1 MDKNSVIGLVL
12 IAVILIVYSLV
23 FVEPDEPEIVDL
35 ENPVEQVDSPTAAP
49 QEVSPAETTAAVA
62 DTSNL
67 SEEFG
72 VYAAAMR
79 GEEKTFLIETEK
91 AKYTFSN
98 KGGRIEKVELTNKSG
113 RNKKAELNKEKYLTF
128 DQRPLILF
136 DKTTAQQALN
146 IVTTKGIVDLNSL
159 YFSTSSSDKRLSGD
173 GTTTIKFVARL
184 GDGNSVEKTYTISS
198 EKYDIDY
205 QIKVNGLRNSIISDD
220 VTMVWSNTM
229 KRYEKNLDDSRNKT
243 TLRYY
248 TLSEDSDNLSAT
260 SKDAQTEI
268 IPEGVKWLSFSQKFF
283 NSGIISEKGFTQ
295 ATIGTTPGLDTATV
309 KSGLMELSLPV
320 TDLYEGANLRY
331 YYGPN
336 SYKGLKKITE
346 KYEDNVY
353 MGYKLVSWV
362 NKYIIVELFEFLER
376 YISNYGVIIMII
388 VLLVKLALFP
398 LSRKSYLSMAKMKAL
413 KPELDAMKEKLGGDA
428 QKMQQEQMKLY
439 RQVGVNP
446 ISGCIPLVLQMP
458 ILFAMFF
465 FFPNSIEL
473 RQESFLWATDLS
485 TYDVLINLPF
495 TIPFYGSHVSGF
507 TLLMTLSTLLY
518 TWSNNQVSSV
528 QGPMKSIGYF
538 MPIIF
543 MFVLNSYSSG
553 LSFYYFVS
561 NIITFG
567 QQTLIRRFVD
577 EDKIRATLEDNKK
590 KNVNKKK
597 SKFAS
602 RLEDAMKA
610 SQEVQKQKQL
620 QNKKKK

>member
-1 MDKNSVIGLVL
+1 MDRNQTIGLVL

-23 FVEPDEPEIVDL
+23 FRPPSQEEPL
-35 ENPVEQVDSPTAAP
+35 EFADTASVEQVNPGTPVQETQPT
-49 QEVSPAETTAAVA
+49 EVIDQSEN
-62 DTSNL
+62 TSEL
-67 SEEFG
+67 SSKFG
-72 VYAAAMR
+72 PFAAAMQ
-79 GEEKTFLIETEK
+79 GEEQSFVIETEK

-98 KGGRIEKVELTNKSG
+98 KGGRIQAVDLT
-113 RNKKAELNKEKYLTF
+113 EYLTF
-128 DQRPLILF
+128 DKKPLILF
-136 DKTTAQQALN
+136 DETTAQQALN
-146 IVTTKGIVDLNSL
+146 IVTTKGIIDINSL
-159 YFSTSSSDKRLSGD
+159 YFSTNSSDKTVSAN
-173 GTTTIKFVARL
+173 GTTTVKFVANL
-184 GDGNSVEKTYTISS
+184 GDGSSVEKTYTISS

-205 QIKVNGLRNSIISDD
+205 QIKINGLRNSIISDD
-220 VTMVWSNTM
+220 ATLVWSDTM
-229 KRYEKNLDDSRNKT
+229 KRFEKNLEDARNKT
-243 TLRYY
+243 TLRYF

-260 SKDAQTEI
+260 SKDPQREI
-268 IPEGVKWLSFSQKFF
+268 ITDTVKWLSFSQKFF
-283 NSGIISEKGFTQ
+283 NSGIISEKGFTG
-295 ATIGTTPGLDTATV
+295 ATIGSTPGLDSATV
-309 KSGLMELSLPV
+309 KSGLMELSMPI

-331 YYGPN
+331 YFGPN
-336 SYKGLKKITE
+336 SYKGLKEVTE
-346 KYEDNVY
+346 GYEDNVY

-362 NKYIIVELFEFLER
+362 NKYIIVELFGFLEK

-473 RQESFLWATDLS
+473 RQQSFLWATDLS

-577 EDKIRATLEDNKK
+577 EDKIRATLEENKK

-610 SQEVQKQKQL
+610 SQEAQRQKKIG
-620 QNKKKK
+620 KK

>member
-1 MDKNSVIGLVL
+1 MDRNQTIGLVL

-23 FVEPDEPEIVDL
+23 FRPPAQEEPL
-35 ENPVEQVDSPTAAP
+35 EFADTASVEQVNPGTPEQETLPT
-49 QEVSPAETTAAVA
+49 EVINQSENASELSSKFGPFAVA
-62 DTSNL
+62 
-67 SEEFG
+67 
-72 VYAAAMR
+72 MQ
-79 GEEKTFLIETEK
+79 GEEQSFVIETEK

-98 KGGRIEKVELTNKSG
+98 KGGRIQAVDLT
-113 RNKKAELNKEKYLTF
+113 EYLTF
-128 DQRPLILF
+128 DKKPLILF
-136 DKTTAQQALN
+136 DETTAQQALN
-146 IVTTKGIVDLNSL
+146 IVTTKGIIDLNSL
-159 YFSTSSSDKRLSGD
+159 YFSTNSSNKTVSAN
-173 GTTTIKFVARL
+173 GTTTVKFVANL
-184 GDGNSVEKTYTISS
+184 GDGSSVEKTYTISS

-205 QIKVNGLRNSIISDD
+205 QIKINGLRNSIISDD
-220 VTMVWSNTM
+220 ATLVWSDTM
-229 KRYEKNLDDSRNKT
+229 KRFEKNLEDARNKT
-243 TLRYY
+243 TLRYF

-260 SKDAQTEI
+260 SQDPEREI
-268 IPEGVKWLSFSQKFF
+268 ITDTVKWLSFSQKFF
-283 NSGIISEKGFTQ
+283 NSGIISEKGFTG
-295 ATIGTTPGLDTATV
+295 ATIGSTPGLDSTTV
-309 KSGLMELSLPV
+309 KSGLMELSMPI

-331 YYGPN
+331 YFGPN
-336 SYKGLKKITE
+336 SYKGLKKVTE
-346 KYEDNVY
+346 GYEDNVY

-362 NKYIIVELFEFLER
+362 NKYIIVELFGFLER

-473 RQESFLWATDLS
+473 RQQSFLWATDLS

-577 EDKIRATLEDNKK
+577 EDKIRATLEENKK

-610 SQEVQKQKQL
+610 SQEAQRQKQKG
-620 QNKKKK
+620 KK

>member
-1 MDKNSVIGLVL
+1 M
-12 IAVILIVYSLV
+12 
-23 FVEPDEPEIVDL
+23 
-35 ENPVEQVDSPTAAP
+35 Q
-49 QEVSPAETTAAVA
+49 
-62 DTSNL
+62 
-67 SEEFG
+67 
-72 VYAAAMR
+72 
-79 GEEKTFLIETEK
+79 GEEQSFVIETEK

-98 KGGRIEKVELTNKSG
+98 KGGRIQAVDLT
-113 RNKKAELNKEKYLTF
+113 EYLTF
-128 DQRPLILF
+128 DKKPLILF
-136 DKTTAQQALN
+136 DETTAQQALN
-146 IVTTKGIVDLNSL
+146 IVTTKGIIDLNSL
-159 YFSTSSSDKRLSGD
+159 YFSTNSSNKTVSAN
-173 GTTTIKFVARL
+173 GTTTVKFVANL
-184 GDGNSVEKTYTISS
+184 GDGSSVEKTYTISS
-198 EKYDIDY
+198 EKYDLDY
-205 QIKVNGLRNSIISDD
+205 QIKINGLRNSIISDD
-220 VTMVWSNTM
+220 ATLVWSDTM
-229 KRYEKNLDDSRNKT
+229 KRFEKNLEDARNKT
-243 TLRYY
+243 TLRYF

-260 SKDAQTEI
+260 SKDPQREI
-268 IPEGVKWLSFSQKFF
+268 ITDTVKWLSFSQKFF
-283 NSGIISEKGFTQ
+283 NSGIISEKGFTG
-295 ATIGTTPGLDTATV
+295 ATIGSTPGLDSATV
-309 KSGLMELSLPV
+309 KSGLMELSMPI

-331 YYGPN
+331 YFGPN
-336 SYKGLKKITE
+336 SYKGLKEVTE
-346 KYEDNVY
+346 GYEDNVY

-362 NKYIIVELFEFLER
+362 NKYIIVELFGFLEK

-473 RQESFLWATDLS
+473 RQQSFLWATDLS

-577 EDKIRATLEDNKK
+577 EDKIRATLEENKK

-597 SKFAS
+597 SKFAL

-610 SQEVQKQKQL
+610 SQEAQRQKQKG
-620 QNKKKK
+620 KK

>member
-23 FVEPDEPEIVDL
+23 FVEPEEPEIVDL
-35 ENPVEQVDSPTAAP
+35 ENPVEQVDPTTPAP
-49 QEVSPAETTAAVA
+49 QEASPTETVATVA

-79 GEEKTFLIETEK
+79 GEEKTFVIESEK

-98 KGGRIEKVELTNKSG
+98 KGGRIEKVELTNKAG
-113 RNKKAELNKEKYLTF
+113 RNKTAELNNEKYLTY
-128 DQRPLILF
+128 DQKPLILF

-159 YFSTSSSDKRLSGD
+159 YFNTNNSDRRVSAD
-173 GTTTIKFVARL
+173 GTTTVRFVANL
-184 GDGNSVEKTYTISS
+184 GDGNSVEKTYTINS

-220 VTMVWSNTM
+220 VTMVWSNIM

-248 TLSEDSDNLSAT
+248 TLAEDSDNLSAT
-260 SKDAQTEI
+260 SQDPQKEVI
-268 IPEGVKWLSFSQKFF
+268 SEGVKWLSFSQKFF

-295 ATIGTTPGLDTATV
+295 ATIGSTPGLDTTTV
-309 KSGLMELSLPV
+309 KAGLMELSLPV

-331 YYGPN
+331 YFGPN
-336 SYKGLKKITE
+336 SYKGLKKVTD

-362 NKYIIVELFEFLER
+362 NKYIIVELFGFLER
-376 YISNYGVIIMII
+376 YIGNYGVIIMII

-446 ISGCIPLVLQMP
+446 ISGCIPLLLQMP

-473 RQESFLWATDLS
+473 RQQSFLWATDLS

-561 NIITFG
+561 NIITFS

-577 EDKIRATLEDNKK
+577 EDQIRATLEENKK

-597 SKFAS
+597 SKFAT

-610 SQEVQKQKQL
+610 SQEAQKQKQL

>member
-1 MDKNSVIGLVL
+1 MDRNQTIGLVL

-23 FVEPDEPEIVDL
+23 FRPPSQEEPL
-35 ENPVEQVDSPTAAP
+35 EFADTATVEQVNPGTPVQETQPTEIIDQSENAS
-49 QEVSPAETTAAVA
+49 E
-62 DTSNL
+62 L
-67 SEEFG
+67 SAKFG
-72 VYAAAMR
+72 PFAAAMQ
-79 GEEKTFLIETEK
+79 GEEQSFVIETEK

-98 KGGRIEKVELTNKSG
+98 KGGRIQAVDLT
-113 RNKKAELNKEKYLTF
+113 EYLTF
-128 DQRPLILF
+128 DKKPLILF
-136 DKTTAQQALN
+136 DETTAQQALN
-146 IVTTKGIVDLNSL
+146 IVTTKGIIDLNSL
-159 YFSTSSSDKRLSGD
+159 YFSTNSSNKTVSAN
-173 GTTTIKFVARL
+173 GTTTVKFVANL
-184 GDGNSVEKTYTISS
+184 GDGSSVEKTYTISS

-205 QIKVNGLRNSIISDD
+205 QIKINGLRNSIISDD
-220 VTMVWSNTM
+220 ATLVWSDTM
-229 KRYEKNLDDSRNKT
+229 KRFEKNLEDARNKT
-243 TLRYY
+243 TLRYF

-260 SKDAQTEI
+260 SKDPQREI
-268 IPEGVKWLSFSQKFF
+268 ITDTVKWLSFSQKFF
-283 NSGIISEKGFTQ
+283 NSGIISEKGFTG
-295 ATIGTTPGLDTATV
+295 ATIGSTPGLDSATV
-309 KSGLMELSLPV
+309 KSGLMELSMPI

-331 YYGPN
+331 YFGPN
-336 SYKGLKKITE
+336 SYKGLKEVTE
-346 KYEDNVY
+346 GYEDNVY

-362 NKYIIVELFEFLER
+362 NKYIIVELFGFLEK

-473 RQESFLWATDLS
+473 RQQSFLWATDLS

-577 EDKIRATLEDNKK
+577 EDKIRATLEENKK

-610 SQEVQKQKQL
+610 SQEAQRQKQKG
-620 QNKKKK
+620 KK

>member
-1 MDKNSVIGLVL
+1 MDRNQTIGLVL

-23 FVEPDEPEIVDL
+23 FRPPSQEEPL
-35 ENPVEQVDSPTAAP
+35 EFADTTSVEQVSPG
-49 QEVSPAETTAAVA
+49 SPIEETQPTQAINQTEDASA
-62 DTSNL
+62 LTSQ
-67 SEEFG
+67 FG
-72 VYAAAMR
+72 LFASAMQ
-79 GEEKTFLIETEK
+79 GEERTFTIETDK
-91 AKYTFSN
+91 AKYKFSN
-98 KGGRIEKVELTNKSG
+98 KGGAIEAVEL
-113 RNKKAELNKEKYLTF
+113 KEYLTF
-128 DQRPLILF
+128 DKEPLILF
-136 DKTTAQQALN
+136 DESTGQRTLN
-146 IVTTKGIVDLNSL
+146 LPTTKGNIDLNSL
-159 YFSTSSSDKRLSGD
+159 YFESNGSNRTVGAD
-173 GTTTIKFVARL
+173 GSVSVRFVANL
-184 GDGNSVEKTYTISS
+184 SDGNSIEQIYTITSG
-198 EKYDIDY
+198 KYVVDY
-205 QIKVNGLRNSIISDD
+205 QLKINGLQSDIIGNE
-220 VTMVWSNTM
+220 VTMAWAIAM
-229 KRYEKNLDDSRNKT
+229 QRYEKNIEDSRNKT

-248 TLSEDSDNLSAT
+248 TLEEDSDNLSAT
-260 SKDAQTEI
+260 SKDPQQETI
-268 IPEGVKWLSFSQKFF
+268 GGVKWLSFSQKFF
-283 NSGIISEKGFTQ
+283 NSGIISEKGFNQ
-295 ATIGTTPGLDTATV
+295 AIVGSTVGIDSTTI
-309 KSGLMELSLPV
+309 KEGLMQLSIPV
-320 TDLYEGANLRY
+320 ADAYEGANFTY

-336 SYKGLKKITE
+336 SYKGLKKVTE
-346 KYEDNVY
+346 GYEDNVY
-353 MGYKLVSWV
+353 MGYVFVSWV
-362 NKYIIVELFEFLER
+362 NKYIIVELFSFLER
-376 YISNYGVIIMII
+376 YIGNYGLIIMII
-388 VLLVKLALFP
+388 VFIVKLVLFP

-413 KPELDAMKEKLGGDA
+413 KPELDAMKEKLGGDQ

-473 RQESFLWATDLS
+473 RQQSFLWATDLS
-485 TYDVLINLPF
+485 TYDVLLNLPF

-528 QGPMKSIGYF
+528 QGPMKSIGYV

-577 EDKIRATLEDNKK
+577 EDKIRATLEENKK

-602 RLEDAMKA
+602 RLEEAMKA
-610 SQEVQKQKQL
+610 SQEAQRQKQKG
-620 QNKKKK
+620 KK

>member
-1 MDKNSVIGLVL
+1 MDRNQTIGLVL

-23 FVEPDEPEIVDL
+23 FRPPSQEEPL
-35 ENPVEQVDSPTAAP
+35 EFADTATVEQVNPGTPVQETQPTEIIDQSENASELSSKFGPFA
-49 QEVSPAETTAAVA
+49 TA
-62 DTSNL
+62 
-67 SEEFG
+67 
-72 VYAAAMR
+72 MQ
-79 GEEKTFLIETEK
+79 GEEQSFVIETEK

-98 KGGRIEKVELTNKSG
+98 KGGRIQAVDLT
-113 RNKKAELNKEKYLTF
+113 EYLTF
-128 DQRPLILF
+128 DKKPLILF
-136 DKTTAQQALN
+136 DETTAQQALN
-146 IVTTKGIVDLNSL
+146 IVTTKGIIDLNSL
-159 YFSTSSSDKRLSGD
+159 YFSTNSSNKTVSAN
-173 GTTTIKFVARL
+173 GTTTVKFVANL
-184 GDGNSVEKTYTISS
+184 GDGSSVEKTYTISS

-205 QIKVNGLRNSIISDD
+205 QIKINGLRNSIISDD
-220 VTMVWSNTM
+220 ATLVWSDTM
-229 KRYEKNLDDSRNKT
+229 KRFEKNLEDARNKT
-243 TLRYY
+243 TLRYF

-260 SKDAQTEI
+260 SKDPQREI
-268 IPEGVKWLSFSQKFF
+268 ITDTVKWLSFSQKFF
-283 NSGIISEKGFTQ
+283 NSGIISEKGFTG
-295 ATIGTTPGLDTATV
+295 ATIGSTPGLDSATV
-309 KSGLMELSLPV
+309 KSGLMELSMPI

-331 YYGPN
+331 YFGPN
-336 SYKGLKKITE
+336 SYKGLKEVTE
-346 KYEDNVY
+346 GYEDNVY

-362 NKYIIVELFEFLER
+362 NKYIIVELFGFLEK

-473 RQESFLWATDLS
+473 RQQSFLWATDLS

-577 EDKIRATLEDNKK
+577 EDKIRATLEENKK

-597 SKFAS
+597 SKFAL

-610 SQEVQKQKQL
+610 SQEAQRQKQKG
-620 QNKKKK
+620 KK

>member
-1 MDKNSVIGLVL
+1 MDRNQTIGLVL

-23 FVEPDEPEIVDL
+23 FRPPSQEEPL
-35 ENPVEQVDSPTAAP
+35 EFADTASVEQVNPGTPVQETQPTEIINQSENAS
-49 QEVSPAETTAAVA
+49 E
-62 DTSNL
+62 L
-67 SEEFG
+67 SAKFG
-72 VYAAAMR
+72 PFAAAMQ
-79 GEEKTFLIETEK
+79 GEEQSFVIETEK

-98 KGGRIEKVELTNKSG
+98 KGGRIQAVDLT
-113 RNKKAELNKEKYLTF
+113 EYLTF
-128 DQRPLILF
+128 DKKPLILF
-136 DKTTAQQALN
+136 DETTAQQALN
-146 IVTTKGIVDLNSL
+146 IVTTKGIIDLNSL
-159 YFSTSSSDKRLSGD
+159 YFSTNSSNKTVSAN
-173 GTTTIKFVARL
+173 GTTTVKFVANL
-184 GDGNSVEKTYTISS
+184 GDGSSVEKTYTISS

-205 QIKVNGLRNSIISDD
+205 QIKINGLRNSIISDD
-220 VTMVWSNTM
+220 ATLVWSDTM
-229 KRYEKNLDDSRNKT
+229 KRFEKNLEDARNKT
-243 TLRYY
+243 TLRYF

-260 SKDAQTEI
+260 SKDPQREVITDT
-268 IPEGVKWLSFSQKFF
+268 VKWLSFSQKFF
-283 NSGIISEKGFTQ
+283 NSGIISEKGFTG
-295 ATIGTTPGLDTATV
+295 ATIGSTPGLDSATV
-309 KSGLMELSLPV
+309 KSGLMELSMPI

-331 YYGPN
+331 YFGPN
-336 SYKGLKKITE
+336 SYKGLKEVTE
-346 KYEDNVY
+346 GYEDNVY

-362 NKYIIVELFEFLER
+362 NKYIIVELFGFLEK

-473 RQESFLWATDLS
+473 RQQSFLWATDLS

-577 EDKIRATLEDNKK
+577 EDKIRATLEENKK

-610 SQEVQKQKQL
+610 SQESQRQKQKG
-620 QNKKKK
+620 KK

>member
-1 MDKNSVIGLVL
+1 MDRNQTIGLVL

-23 FVEPDEPEIVDL
+23 FRPPSQEEPL
-35 ENPVEQVDSPTAAP
+35 EFADTASVEQVNPGTPVQETQPTEIINQSENASELSSKFGPFA
-49 QEVSPAETTAAVA
+49 TA
-62 DTSNL
+62 
-67 SEEFG
+67 
-72 VYAAAMR
+72 MQ
-79 GEEKTFLIETEK
+79 GEEQSFVIETEK

-98 KGGRIEKVELTNKSG
+98 KGGRIQAVDLT
-113 RNKKAELNKEKYLTF
+113 EYLTF
-128 DQRPLILF
+128 DKKPLILF
-136 DKTTAQQALN
+136 DETTAQQALN
-146 IVTTKGIVDLNSL
+146 IVTTKGIIDLNSL
-159 YFSTSSSDKRLSGD
+159 YFSTNSSNKTVSAN
-173 GTTTIKFVARL
+173 GTTTVKFVANL
-184 GDGNSVEKTYTISS
+184 GDGSSVEKTYTISS
-198 EKYDIDY
+198 EKYDLDY
-205 QIKVNGLRNSIISDD
+205 QIKINGLRNSIISDD
-220 VTMVWSNTM
+220 ATLVWSDTM
-229 KRYEKNLDDSRNKT
+229 KRFEKNLEDARNKT
-243 TLRYY
+243 TLRYF

-260 SKDAQTEI
+260 SKDPQREI
-268 IPEGVKWLSFSQKFF
+268 ITDTVKWLSFSQKFF
-283 NSGIISEKGFTQ
+283 NSGIISEKGFTG
-295 ATIGTTPGLDTATV
+295 ATIGSTPGLDSATV
-309 KSGLMELSLPV
+309 KSGLMELSMPI

-331 YYGPN
+331 YFGPN
-336 SYKGLKKITE
+336 SYKGLKEVTE
-346 KYEDNVY
+346 GYEDNVY

-362 NKYIIVELFEFLER
+362 NKYIIVELFGFLEK

-473 RQESFLWATDLS
+473 RQQSFLWATDLS

-577 EDKIRATLEDNKK
+577 EDKIRATLEENKK

-610 SQEVQKQKQL
+610 SQEAQRQKQKG
-620 QNKKKK
+620 KK

>member
-1 MDKNSVIGLVL
+1 MDRNQTIGLVL

-23 FVEPDEPEIVDL
+23 FRPPSQEEPLQFADTTA
-35 ENPVEQVDSPTAAP
+35 VEQVNPGNPVQETQPTAALN
-49 QEVSPAETTAAVA
+49 QTE
-62 DTSNL
+62 DTSAL
-67 SEEFG
+67 TSQFG
-72 VYAAAMR
+72 LFASAMQ
-79 GEEKTFLIETEK
+79 GEEETFTIETDK
-91 AKYTFSN
+91 AKYRFSN
-98 KGGRIEKVELTNKSG
+98 KGGVIEAVEL
-113 RNKKAELNKEKYLTF
+113 KEYLTF
-128 DQRPLILF
+128 DQKPLMLF
-136 DKTTAQQALN
+136 DENTGQRVLN
-146 IVTTKGIVDLNSL
+146 LSTTKGNIDLNSL
-159 YFSTSSSDKRLSGD
+159 YFESNSSNRTVGGD
-173 GTTTIKFVARL
+173 GSVSVRFVANL
-184 GDGNSVEKTYTISS
+184 SDGNSIEQIYTITAG
-198 EKYDIDY
+198 KYVVDY
-205 QIKVNGLRNSIISDD
+205 QLKINGLRSD
-220 VTMVWSNTM
+220 VIGNELTMAWAIAM
-229 KRYEKNLDDSRNKT
+229 QRYEKNIEDARNKT

-248 TLSEDSDNLSAT
+248 TLEEDSDNLSAT
-260 SKDAQTEI
+260 SKDPQQETVG
-268 IPEGVKWLSFSQKFF
+268 GVKWLSFSQKFF
-283 NSGIISEKGFTQ
+283 NSGIISEKGFNQ
-295 ATIGTTPGLDTATV
+295 AIVGSTVGTDSTTI
-309 KSGLMELSLPV
+309 KEGLMELSIPMADV
-320 TDLYEGANLRY
+320 YEGANFTY

-336 SYKGLKKITE
+336 SYKGLKKVTE
-346 KYEDNVY
+346 GYEDNVY
-353 MGYKLVSWV
+353 MGYIFVSWV
-362 NKYIIVELFEFLER
+362 NKYIIVELFSFLER

-388 VLLVKLALFP
+388 VLIVKLVLFP

-413 KPELDAMKEKLGGDA
+413 KPELDAMKEKLGGDQ

-473 RQESFLWATDLS
+473 RQQSFLWATDLS
-485 TYDVLINLPF
+485 TYDVLLNLPF

-528 QGPMKSIGYF
+528 QGPMKSIGYV

-577 EDKIRATLEDNKK
+577 EDKIRATLEENKK

-610 SQEVQKQKQL
+610 SQEAQRQKKL
-620 QNKKKK
+620 KK

>member
-1 MDKNSVIGLVL
+1 MDRNQTIGLVL

-23 FVEPDEPEIVDL
+23 FRPPSQEEPL
-35 ENPVEQVDSPTAAP
+35 EFADTATVEQVNPGTPVQETQPTEIIDQSENASELSSKFGPFA
-49 QEVSPAETTAAVA
+49 TA
-62 DTSNL
+62 
-67 SEEFG
+67 
-72 VYAAAMR
+72 MQ
-79 GEEKTFLIETEK
+79 GEEQSFVIETEK

-98 KGGRIEKVELTNKSG
+98 KGGRIQAVDLT
-113 RNKKAELNKEKYLTF
+113 EYLTF
-128 DQRPLILF
+128 DKKPLILF
-136 DKTTAQQALN
+136 DETTAQQALN
-146 IVTTKGIVDLNSL
+146 IVTTKGIIDLNSL
-159 YFSTSSSDKRLSGD
+159 YFSTNSSNKTVSAN
-173 GTTTIKFVARL
+173 GTTTVKFVANL
-184 GDGNSVEKTYTISS
+184 GDGSSVEKTYTISS
-198 EKYDIDY
+198 EKYDLDY
-205 QIKVNGLRNSIISDD
+205 QIKINGLRNSIISDD
-220 VTMVWSNTM
+220 ATLVWSDTM
-229 KRYEKNLDDSRNKT
+229 KRFEKNLEDARNKT
-243 TLRYY
+243 TLRYF

-260 SKDAQTEI
+260 SKDPQREI
-268 IPEGVKWLSFSQKFF
+268 ITDTVKWLSFSQKFF
-283 NSGIISEKGFTQ
+283 NSGIISEKGFTG
-295 ATIGTTPGLDTATV
+295 ATIGSTPGLDSATV
-309 KSGLMELSLPV
+309 KSGLMELSMPI

-331 YYGPN
+331 YFGPN
-336 SYKGLKKITE
+336 SYKGLKEVTE
-346 KYEDNVY
+346 GYEDNVY

-362 NKYIIVELFEFLER
+362 NKYIIVELFSFLEK

-473 RQESFLWATDLS
+473 RQQSFLWATDLS

-577 EDKIRATLEDNKK
+577 EDKIRATLEENKK

-610 SQEVQKQKQL
+610 SQEAQRQKQKG
-620 QNKKKK
+620 KK

>member
-1 MDKNSVIGLVL
+1 MDRNQTIGLVL

-23 FVEPDEPEIVDL
+23 FRPPSQEEPL
-35 ENPVEQVDSPTAAP
+35 EFADTATVEQVNPGTPVQETQPTEIIDQSENASELSSKFGPFA
-49 QEVSPAETTAAVA
+49 TA
-62 DTSNL
+62 
-67 SEEFG
+67 
-72 VYAAAMR
+72 MQ
-79 GEEKTFLIETEK
+79 GEEQSFVIETEK

-98 KGGRIEKVELTNKSG
+98 KGGRIQAVDLT
-113 RNKKAELNKEKYLTF
+113 EYLTF
-128 DQRPLILF
+128 DKKPLILF
-136 DKTTAQQALN
+136 DETTAQQALN
-146 IVTTKGIVDLNSL
+146 IVTTKGIIDLNSL
-159 YFSTSSSDKRLSGD
+159 YFSTNSSNKTVSAN
-173 GTTTIKFVARL
+173 GTTTVKFVANL
-184 GDGNSVEKTYTISS
+184 GDGSSVEKTYTISS
-198 EKYDIDY
+198 EKYDLDY
-205 QIKVNGLRNSIISDD
+205 QIKINGLRNSIISDD
-220 VTMVWSNTM
+220 ATLVWSDTM
-229 KRYEKNLDDSRNKT
+229 KRFEKNLEDARNKT
-243 TLRYY
+243 TLRYF

-260 SKDAQTEI
+260 SKDPQREI
-268 IPEGVKWLSFSQKFF
+268 ITDTVKWLSFSQKFF
-283 NSGIISEKGFTQ
+283 NSGIISEKGFTG
-295 ATIGTTPGLDTATV
+295 ATIGSTPGLDSATV
-309 KSGLMELSLPV
+309 KSGLMELSMPI

-331 YYGPN
+331 YFGPN
-336 SYKGLKKITE
+336 SYKGLKEVTE
-346 KYEDNVY
+346 GYEDNVY

-362 NKYIIVELFEFLER
+362 NKYIIVELFGFLEK

-473 RQESFLWATDLS
+473 RQQSFLWATDLS

-577 EDKIRATLEDNKK
+577 EDKIRATLEENKK

-610 SQEVQKQKQL
+610 SQEAQRQKQKG
-620 QNKKKK
+620 KK

>member
-1 MDKNSVIGLVL
+1 MDRNQTIGLVL

-23 FVEPDEPEIVDL
+23 FRPPSQEEPL
-35 ENPVEQVDSPTAAP
+35 EFADTTSIEQVNPGSPVQETQPTEAINQPEDASALTSQFGLFAP
-49 QEVSPAETTAAVA
+49 
-62 DTSNL
+62 
-67 SEEFG
+67 
-72 VYAAAMR
+72 AMQ
-79 GEEKTFLIETEK
+79 GEERTFTIETDK
-91 AKYTFSN
+91 AKYKFSN
-98 KGGRIEKVELTNKSG
+98 KGGAIEAVEL
-113 RNKKAELNKEKYLTF
+113 KEYLTF
-128 DQRPLILF
+128 DQEPLVLF
-136 DKTTAQQALN
+136 DENTGQRVLN
-146 IVTTKGIVDLNSL
+146 LPTTKGNVDLNSL
-159 YFSTSSSDKRLSGD
+159 YFESNGSNRTVGAD
-173 GTTTIKFVARL
+173 GSVSVRFVANL
-184 GDGNSVEKTYTISS
+184 GDGNSIEQIYTITSG
-198 EKYDIDY
+198 KYVVDY
-205 QIKVNGLRNSIISDD
+205 QLKINGLKRDIIGNEL
-220 VTMVWSNTM
+220 TMAWAIAM
-229 KRYEKNLDDSRNKT
+229 QRYEKNIEDSRNKT

-248 TLSEDSDNLSAT
+248 TLEEDSDNLSAT
-260 SKDAQTEI
+260 SKDPQQETI
-268 IPEGVKWLSFSQKFF
+268 GGVKWLSFSQKFF
-283 NSGIISEKGFTQ
+283 NSGIISEKGFNQAIVGSTVGTDS
-295 ATIGTTPGLDTATV
+295 ATI
-309 KSGLMELSLPV
+309 KEGLMELSIPV
-320 TDLYEGANLRY
+320 ADVYEGANFTY

-336 SYKGLKKITE
+336 SYKGLKKVTE
-346 KYEDNVY
+346 GYEDNVY
-353 MGYKLVSWV
+353 MGYIFVSWV
-362 NKYIIVELFEFLER
+362 NKYIIVELFSFLER
-376 YISNYGVIIMII
+376 YISNYGLIIMII
-388 VLLVKLALFP
+388 VLIVKLVLFP

-413 KPELDAMKEKLGGDA
+413 KPELDAMKEKLGGDQ

-473 RQESFLWATDLS
+473 RQQSFLWATDLS
-485 TYDVLINLPF
+485 TYDVLLNLPF

-528 QGPMKSIGYF
+528 QGPMKSIGYV
-538 MPIIF
+538 MPLIF

-577 EDKIRATLEDNKK
+577 EDKIRATLEENKK

-610 SQEVQKQKQL
+610 SQEAQRQKQKG
-620 QNKKKK
+620 KK

>member
-1 MDKNSVIGLVL
+1 MDRNQTIGLVL

-23 FVEPDEPEIVDL
+23 FRPPAQEEPLEFVDTAS
-35 ENPVEQVDSPTAAP
+35 VEQANPGDPVQETLPT
-49 QEVSPAETTAAVA
+49 EVINQSENASE
-62 DTSNL
+62 L
-67 SEEFG
+67 SSKFG
-72 VYAAAMR
+72 PFAAAMQ
-79 GEEKTFLIETEK
+79 GEEQSFVIETEK

-98 KGGRIEKVELTNKSG
+98 KGGRIQAVDLT
-113 RNKKAELNKEKYLTF
+113 EYLTF
-128 DQRPLILF
+128 DKKPLILF
-136 DKTTAQQALN
+136 DETTAQQALN
-146 IVTTKGIVDLNSL
+146 IVTTKGIIDLNSL
-159 YFSTSSSDKRLSGD
+159 YFSTNSSNKTVSAN
-173 GTTTIKFVARL
+173 GTTTVKFVANL
-184 GDGNSVEKTYTISS
+184 GDGSSVEKTYKISS

-205 QIKVNGLRNSIISDD
+205 QIKINGLRNSIISDD
-220 VTMVWSNTM
+220 ATLVWSDTM
-229 KRYEKNLDDSRNKT
+229 KRFEKNLEDARNKT
-243 TLRYY
+243 TLRYF

-260 SKDAQTEI
+260 SQDPEREI
-268 IPEGVKWLSFSQKFF
+268 ITDTVKWLSFSQKFF
-283 NSGIISEKGFTQ
+283 NSGIISEKGFTG
-295 ATIGTTPGLDTATV
+295 ATIGSTPGLDSTTV
-309 KSGLMELSLPV
+309 KSGLMELSMPIA
-320 TDLYEGANLRY
+320 DLYEGANLRY
-331 YYGPN
+331 YFGPN
-336 SYKGLKKITE
+336 SYKGLKKVTE
-346 KYEDNVY
+346 GYEDNVY

-362 NKYIIVELFEFLER
+362 NKYIIVELFGFLEG

-473 RQESFLWATDLS
+473 RQQSFLWATDLS

-577 EDKIRATLEDNKK
+577 EDKIRATLEENKK

-610 SQEVQKQKQL
+610 SQEAQRQKQKG
-620 QNKKKK
+620 KK

>member
-23 FVEPDEPEIVDL
+23 FVSPDEPEVVDL
-35 ENPVEQVDSPTAAP
+35 ENAKVEQVDPTTAP
-49 QEVSPAETTAAVA
+49 QETLTAETAQVT
-62 DTSNL
+62 DTSQL
-67 SEEFG
+67 SNQFG
-72 VYAAAMR
+72 IYASVMR
-79 GEEKTFLIETEK
+79 GEERTFDITTEK

-98 KGGRIEKVELTNKSG
+98 KGGNI
-113 RNKKAELNKEKYLTF
+113 KAVDLKEYLTF
-128 DQRPLILF
+128 DQKPLILF
-136 DKTTAQQALN
+136 DETTARQVLN

-159 YFSTSSSDKRLSGD
+159 YFSTSSNSRTLSAN
-173 GTTTIKFVARL
+173 GTTTVKFTASL
-184 GDGNSVEKTYTISS
+184 GDGNSVEKTYTISA
-198 EKYDIDY
+198 EKYVVEA
-205 QIKVNGLRNSIISDD
+205 QIKINGLRNSIISDD
-220 VTMVWSNTM
+220 VTLLWSNAM
-229 KRYEKNLDDSRNKT
+229 RRYEKNLDDSRNKT

-248 TLSEDSDNLSAT
+248 TLAEDSDNLSAT
-260 SKDAQTEI
+260 NQDPQTEI

-295 ATIGTTPGLDTATV
+295 ATIGTTPGLDSTTV
-309 KSGLMELSLPV
+309 KSGLMELSLPI
-320 TDLYEGANLRY
+320 TDLYDGANLTY

-336 SYKGLKKITE
+336 SYKGLKKVTD

-362 NKYIIVELFEFLER
+362 NKYIIVELFGFLER
-376 YISNYGVIIMII
+376 YISNYGIIIMII
-388 VLLVKLALFP
+388 VLIVKLALFP

-413 KPELDAMKEKLGGDA
+413 KPELDELKEKIGGDA

-473 RQESFLWATDLS
+473 RQQSFLWATDLS

-561 NIITFG
+561 NIITFS
-567 QQTLIRRFVD
+567 QQALIRKFVD
-577 EDKIRATLEDNKK
+577 EDKIRATLQENKK

-602 RLEDAMKA
+602 RLEEAMKA
-610 SQEVQKQKQL
+610 SQEAQKQKQL

>member
-1 MDKNSVIGLVL
+1 MDRNQTIGLVL

-23 FVEPDEPEIVDL
+23 FRPPSQEEPL
-35 ENPVEQVDSPTAAP
+35 EFADTATVEQVNPGTPVQETQPTEIINQSENASELSSKFGPFA
-49 QEVSPAETTAAVA
+49 TA
-62 DTSNL
+62 
-67 SEEFG
+67 
-72 VYAAAMR
+72 MQ
-79 GEEKTFLIETEK
+79 GEEQSFVIETEK

-98 KGGRIEKVELTNKSG
+98 KGGRIQAVDLT
-113 RNKKAELNKEKYLTF
+113 EYLTF
-128 DQRPLILF
+128 DKKPLILF
-136 DKTTAQQALN
+136 DETTAQQALN
-146 IVTTKGIVDLNSL
+146 IVTTKGIIDLNSL
-159 YFSTSSSDKRLSGD
+159 YFSTNSSNKTVSAN
-173 GTTTIKFVARL
+173 GTTTVKFVANL
-184 GDGNSVEKTYTISS
+184 GDGSSVEKTYTISS
-198 EKYDIDY
+198 EKYDLDY
-205 QIKVNGLRNSIISDD
+205 QIKINGLRNSIISDD
-220 VTMVWSNTM
+220 ATLVWSDTM
-229 KRYEKNLDDSRNKT
+229 KRFEKNLEDARNKT
-243 TLRYY
+243 TLRYF

-260 SKDAQTEI
+260 SKDPQREI
-268 IPEGVKWLSFSQKFF
+268 ITDTVKWLSFSQKFF
-283 NSGIISEKGFTQ
+283 NSGIISEKGFTG
-295 ATIGTTPGLDTATV
+295 ATIGSTPGLDSATV
-309 KSGLMELSLPV
+309 KSGLMELSMPI

-331 YYGPN
+331 YFGPN
-336 SYKGLKKITE
+336 SYKGLKEVTE
-346 KYEDNVY
+346 GYEDNVY

-362 NKYIIVELFEFLER
+362 NKYIIVELFGFLEK

-473 RQESFLWATDLS
+473 RQQSFLWATDLS

-577 EDKIRATLEDNKK
+577 EDKIRATLEENKK

-610 SQEVQKQKQL
+610 SQEAQRQKQKG
-620 QNKKKK
+620 KK

>member
-1 MDKNSVIGLVL
+1 MDRNQTIGLVL

-23 FVEPDEPEIVDL
+23 FRPPSQEEPL
-35 ENPVEQVDSPTAAP
+35 EFADTATVEQVNPGTPVQETQPTEIIDQSENASELSSKFGPFA
-49 QEVSPAETTAAVA
+49 TA
-62 DTSNL
+62 
-67 SEEFG
+67 
-72 VYAAAMR
+72 MQ
-79 GEEKTFLIETEK
+79 GEEQSFVIETEK

-98 KGGRIEKVELTNKSG
+98 KGGRIQAVDLT
-113 RNKKAELNKEKYLTF
+113 EYLTF
-128 DQRPLILF
+128 DKNPLILF
-136 DKTTAQQALN
+136 DETTAQQALN
-146 IVTTKGIVDLNSL
+146 IVTTKGIIDLNSL
-159 YFSTSSSDKRLSGD
+159 YFSTNSSNKTVSAN
-173 GTTTIKFVARL
+173 GTTTVKFVANL
-184 GDGNSVEKTYTISS
+184 GDGSSVEKTYTISS
-198 EKYDIDY
+198 EKYDLDY
-205 QIKVNGLRNSIISDD
+205 QIKINGLRNSIISDD
-220 VTMVWSNTM
+220 ATLVWSDTM
-229 KRYEKNLDDSRNKT
+229 KRFEKNLEDARNKT
-243 TLRYY
+243 TLRYF

-260 SKDAQTEI
+260 SKDPQREI
-268 IPEGVKWLSFSQKFF
+268 ITDTVKWLSFSQKFF
-283 NSGIISEKGFTQ
+283 NSGIISEKGFTG
-295 ATIGTTPGLDTATV
+295 ATIGSTPGLDSATV
-309 KSGLMELSLPV
+309 KSGLMELSMPI

-331 YYGPN
+331 YFGPN
-336 SYKGLKKITE
+336 SYKGLKEVTE
-346 KYEDNVY
+346 GYEDNVY

-362 NKYIIVELFEFLER
+362 NKYIIVELFGFLEK

-473 RQESFLWATDLS
+473 RQQSFLWATDLS

-577 EDKIRATLEDNKK
+577 EDKIRATLEENKK

-610 SQEVQKQKQL
+610 SQEAQRQKQKG
-620 QNKKKK
+620 KK